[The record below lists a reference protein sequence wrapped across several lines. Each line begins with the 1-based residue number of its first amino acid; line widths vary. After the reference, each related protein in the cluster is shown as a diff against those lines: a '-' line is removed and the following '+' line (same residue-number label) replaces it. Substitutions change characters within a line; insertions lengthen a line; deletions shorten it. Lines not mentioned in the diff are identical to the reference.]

1 MGNNNRNDTKV
12 RSSETVNGRKE
23 SRRGRKEKWAR
34 EDRRVRLKKE
44 MQTSG
49 GRKRIL
55 KARGREE

>member
-34 EDRRVRLKKE
+34 EDRRVRLEKE